1 MVMQTIDIEPDIV
14 QAMDDMPYGCYIVG
28 SHDCAGIPNGMMA
41 DWLMQVAFT
50 PRMVAVSFENDAHTL
65 ANICT
70 TGTFTVN
77 MLPRDDSGMHLAARF
92 AQPYDGAKVAGRSH
106 NGDTTI
112 HHKLEGLAFH
122 DASDGSPVLDG
133 ACAWLECEADAFVG
147 VGDHT
152 LVTARVV
159 DGRMHRDV
167 DVLTSE
173 FAGWTYSG

>member
-1 MVMQTIDIEPDIV
+1 MVMQAINVEPDIV

-28 SHDCAGIPNGMMA
+28 SHDRAGIPNGMMA
-41 DWLMQVAFT
+41 DWVMQVAFR

-65 ANICT
+65 ANIRD

-77 MLPRDDSGMHLAARF
+77 MLPRDDAGMHLAARF
-92 AQPYDGAKVAGRSH
+92 SQPYDGAKVTGRSH
-106 NGDTTI
+106 DGDTTI
-112 HHKLEGLAFH
+112 HHKLEGIAYH
-122 DASDGSPVLDG
+122 DTSDGSPVLDG
-133 ACAWLECEADAFVG
+133 ACGWLECRAGQFID

-152 LVTARVV
+152 LVTASVL
-159 DGRMHRDV
+159 DGRMLRNV

>member
-65 ANICT
+65 ANIRA

-133 ACAWLECEADAFVG
+133 ACAWSNARPTPTKASATTPSSPLASSMAAC
-147 VGDHT
+147 
-152 LVTARVV
+152 TA
-159 DGRMHRDV
+159 
-167 DVLTSE
+167 TS
-173 FAGWTYSG
+173 TSLPRS